1 MTYYLVKHCKL
12 VFGWEARMS
21 TQKISLND
29 KYDLSKSPVMLNG
42 TQALVRLM
50 MMQKARD
57 KAAGLNTAGLVTGY
71 RGSPLGAVDMQ
82 MQRAEK
88 HLTGSDV
95 TFQYGLN
102 EDLAVTALWGAQQ
115 AEIRGEGKYDGVF
128 GLWYGKGPGV
138 DRSGDAF
145 RHANMAGSSTHG
157 GVLVAMGDDHTGES
171 STVLHQSEWSLL
183 DCYLPIVSPAGVQ
196 EILDYGIYGYE
207 LSRFSG
213 LWVGLKTM
221 KDTIE
226 VTSVVDG
233 DPDRIQIKRPEFDM
247 PEGGLN
253 IRLAD
258 DRFQQEDRI
267 IDYKRFAAEAFSH
280 ANKMD
285 KRVWGKPGAKIGFV
299 AAGKNWLDLVHA
311 MSLLNIDETMAERLG
326 ITTYKVGQTWPMDV
340 RGFNAWAE
348 GLDLIVV
355 VEEKRKLIEVQ
366 IKEAIF
372 DDRRGR
378 RVYGWYKGGVGEANR
393 EELFPT
399 KYALDPIMIAEKL
412 GGILI
417 EEGRDTE
424 AVKAG
429 LAALDDAKRADNAEE
444 IAARLPYFCSGCPHN
459 SSTKLPDGSRAYAG
473 IGCHFMV
480 QWMDRETTGFTHM
493 GAEGANWI
501 GEAPFSNRTHVF
513 QNLGDGTYN
522 HSGVQ
527 AIRAALAE
535 GTNITYKILYND
547 AVAMTGGQ
555 QAEGGL
561 TAQQIAHE
569 LKAMGMKTIAVV
581 YDDKEDV
588 DAKLFP
594 AGMRMHER
602 AELMDV
608 QKEFEKVEGVSAI
621 LYIQTCAAEKRRRRK
636 RGQFPDPDQRV
647 FINPDVCEGCG
658 DCGIQSNCV
667 SIVPKETELG
677 RKRAIDQSSC
687 NKDFSCV
694 NGFCPSFLTVE
705 GAKIRKEATA
715 ELKLPDLPEP
725 KLPEIIGTHNVVI
738 TGVGGTGVVTIGA
751 VLAQAAQIDGMGAGM
766 MEMAGLAQKGGAV
779 HIHCRLAKRPEDISA
794 IRVATGE
801 AHALIGGDL
810 VVSAGAKTIGL
821 MKTGQT
827 GGVVNS
833 HEIITGDFTRDTNFQ
848 LPTDRLQVALQAR
861 LQDGL
866 ALFDAS
872 ELARVTMGD
881 SIFSNMMVFGA
892 AWQQGL
898 IPVSHAA
905 ITEAITLNGAA
916 VERNLRAFEIGRWA
930 VVDPVEAAK
939 IAKPANVVQLPKSLD
954 EIITFR
960 SDQLVAY
967 QGAGLAKRYVKF
979 LEGIT
984 DKPLKEAVAKGYH
997 KLLAYKDEY
1006 EVARLLL
1013 SSQEK
1018 LAAEFEGDLKV
1029 SYNLAPPVFGGK
1041 LVNGRPQKRKFGPA
1055 MTPWLRLLAKM
1066 KPLRNTPLDVFG
1078 YTAERKMERAL
1089 IKQYERDMKEW
1100 LPKAGE
1106 VDPEALIALA
1116 ELPLQIRGFGPV
1128 KLESE
1133 AKAAKRREELL
1144 IALRQSGAPVQ
1155 NAAE

>member
-1 MTYYLVKHCKL
+1 
-12 VFGWEARMS
+12 MS

-29 KYDLSKSPVMLNG
+29 KFDLTKSQVMLNG

-50 MMQKARD
+50 LMQKHRD

-82 MQRAEK
+82 MKRAEK
-88 HLTGSDV
+88 HLTASDV
-95 TFQYGLN
+95 TFQFGLN

-115 AEIRGEGKYDGVF
+115 AEVRGEGKYDGVF

-138 DRSGDAF
+138 DRSGDAI
-145 RHANMAGSSTHG
+145 RHANMAGSSKHG

-171 STVLHQSEWSLL
+171 STVLHQSEWSLM

-196 EILDYGIYGYE
+196 EILDYGAYGLA

-233 DPDRIQIKRPEFDM
+233 DPDRMKLVTPEFDM
-247 PEGGLN
+247 PADGLN
-253 IRLAD
+253 IRLDD
-258 DRFQQEDRI
+258 DRFRQENRI

-285 KRVWGKPGAKIGFV
+285 KRMWGKPGAKIGFV

-326 ITTYKVGQTWPMDV
+326 ITTYKVGQTWPLDMK
-340 RGFNAWAE
+340 GFNDWAE

-355 VEEKRKLIEVQ
+355 VEEKRKLIEIQ

-372 DDRRGR
+372 DDRQGR
-378 RVYGWYKGGVGEANR
+378 RVYGWYKGGAGAMHR

-412 GGILI
+412 GQILI
-417 EEGRDTE
+417 EEGRETE
-424 AVKAG
+424 AIRAG
-429 LAALDDAKRADNAEE
+429 LTALDDAKRADNAEE

-493 GAEGANWI
+493 GGEGVNWV
-501 GEAPFSNRTHVF
+501 GEAPFSNRKHVF

-535 GTNITYKILYND
+535 GTNITFKILYND

-555 QAEGGL
+555 EAEGGL
-561 TAQQIAHE
+561 TAHQIAHE
-569 LKAMGMKTIAVV
+569 LTAMGMKTIAVV
-581 YDDKEDV
+581 YDEKEDV

-602 AELMDV
+602 AELMAV
-608 QKEFEKVEGVSAI
+608 QKEMETVEGVSAI
-621 LYIQTCAAEKRRRRK
+621 IYIQTCAAEKRRRRK
-636 RGQFPDPDQRV
+636 KGLFPDPDQRV
-647 FINPDVCEGCG
+647 FINSDVCEGCG
-658 DCGIQSNCV
+658 DCGVQSNCV

-694 NGFCPSFLTVE
+694 KGFCPSFLTIE
-705 GAKIRKEATA
+705 GAKIRKEPTA
-715 ELKLPDLPEP
+715 ALDLPDLPKPE
-725 KLPEIIGTHNVVI
+725 LPSINGTHNVVI

-751 VLAQAAQIDGMGAGM
+751 VLAQAAQIDGKGAGM

-779 HIHCRLAKRPEDISA
+779 HIHCRIANKPEDISA

-821 MKTGQT
+821 MKTGKT
-827 GGVVNS
+827 GAVVNS

-848 LPTDRLQVALQAR
+848 LPTDRLQVALEAR
-861 LQDGL
+861 LRDRL
-866 ALFDAS
+866 DLFDAS
-872 ELARVTMGD
+872 DLARASMGD
-881 SIFSNMMVFGA
+881 SIFSNMMIFGA
-892 AWQQGL
+892 AWQRGL
-898 IPVSHAA
+898 LPISLEA
-905 ITEAITLNGAA
+905 IQEAITLNGAA
-916 VERNLRAFEIGRWA
+916 VERNLRAFDIGRWA
-930 VVDPVEAAK
+930 VLYPQEVQK
-939 IAKPANVVQLPKSLD
+939 LIAPNVVELPKSL
-954 EIITFR
+954 EEQIAFR
-960 SDQLVAY
+960 SAQLVDY
-967 QGAGLAKRYVKF
+967 QGPRLAKRYGKM
-979 LEGIT
+979 LDGIS
-984 DKPLKEAVAKGYH
+984 DKALKEAVAKGYH

-1013 SSQEK
+1013 SSREK
-1018 LAAEFEGDLKV
+1018 AEAEFEGDLKI
-1029 SYNLAPPVFGGK
+1029 SYNLAPPVLTGK
-1041 LVNGRPQKRKFGPA
+1041 DPDGRPKKRKFGPGLERG
-1055 MTPWLRLLAKM
+1055 LRLLAKF
-1066 KPLRNTPLDVFG
+1066 KGLRGTPLDVFG

-1089 IKQYERDMKEW
+1089 ISQYEADMKAW
-1100 LPKAGE
+1100 LPKAS
-1106 VDPEALIALA
+1106 PEIMAPLIALA
-1116 ELPLQIRGFGPV
+1116 ELPLEIRGFGPV
-1128 KLESE
+1128 KQANE

-1144 IALRQSGAPVQ
+1144 AALRHGGTELKT
-1155 NAAE
+1155 AAE